1 MNFQSVLAR
10 LACCVV
16 SCLGTLGERAI
27 RQGGPASESRPA
39 AAPLE
44 RVAVIGASVSA
55 GFHDSSVPLHPL
67 STPLRRILS
76 NPKATV
82 TTYADAFFFL
92 DPETAGARQVK
103 SARAK
108 KPSLVVAV
116 DFLFWYGYGD
126 LPSDEA
132 RLERL
137 DKGLAEI
144 GAFECAVLAG
154 DLPDVRPGIGKMI
167 RASQVP
173 SVTALAKLND
183 RVREWAAARSN
194 VKLLSLSGLLPKL
207 YANDAFDARG
217 NHWGAGESARL
228 LHSDKLHLTEEG
240 TAALAVLALDRVLEG
255 TREGSQGA
263 LQWDLGAI
271 RSSASE
277 SRPARQLPAPPKEAG
292 AADSGR

>member
-1 MNFQSVLAR
+1 MNLPSVLAR
-10 LACCVV
+10 LAWLVV
-16 SCLGTLGERAI
+16 FSFGALGERDSL
-27 RQGGPASESRPA
+27 QGAPTSESRPV

-67 STPLRRILS
+67 SNPLRKILA

-82 TTYADAFFFL
+82 TSYADAFFFL

-132 RLERL
+132 RFERL

-144 GAFECAVLAG
+144 GAFECAVLVG

-173 SVTALAKLND
+173 SVATLVKLND

-194 VKLLSLSGLLPKL
+194 VKLLSLSRLLPKL

-217 NHWGAGESARL
+217 NHWGAGESGRL
-228 LHSDKLHLTEEG
+228 LHTDKLHLTEEG

-255 TREGSQGA
+255 TRDGSQGA

-271 RSSASE
+271 RSFAPE
-277 SRPARQLPAPPKEAG
+277 SRPARQLPTPLKEAG
-292 AADSGR
+292 AADGGR